1 MTTGTETNHAAIRQA
16 ADDLDHATATS
27 AGTRY
32 TIGFD
37 GFVDEILH
45 VVATR
50 RDKAHYER
58 IHTIAEFSA
67 RIAAAAGKS
76 ANIELV
82 PQQVKPGGNG
92 PLMSMAVSGM
102 GGQVTCVGLLGH
114 PQPLPVFQ
122 PLAERATLVSL
133 GNPGRTDALEFQDGK
148 IMLGKLDTIA
158 DVNWE
163 RLEEV
168 LGADRLRALLFD
180 PAAVD
185 LVACTNWTMLTE
197 MDGILERIIA
207 LAPDASPVRFFF
219 DLADPAKRDPA
230 DIAHVLD
237 QIARLNG
244 KARCILGLN
253 LREAE
258 QVIGILKL
266 GALPTETA
274 ASVEDAAQRI
284 ATAMNLYSVVVHA
297 VKCAGAVIRNEDGTL
312 DSAGIDGPYCPNPR
326 LSTGAGD
333 HFNGGF
339 VSGLMNGLDARSALY
354 SGVATS
360 GWYVRNARSPRRA
373 DVIGLLR
380 DWAAGTL
387 AD

>member
-1 MTTGTETNHAAIRQA
+1 MTTGVDTISAAILKA
-16 ADDLDHATATS
+16 ADDLDRTTARC
-27 AGTRY
+27 ADTRF

-45 VVATR
+45 AVATR
-50 RDKAHYER
+50 RDNTHYER
-58 IHTIAEFSA
+58 IGTIPEFSA

-82 PQQVKPGGNG
+82 PQQVKAGGNG

-102 GGQVTCVGLLGH
+102 GGQVTCIGLLGH
-114 PQPLPVFQ
+114 PRPLPVFG
-122 PLAERATLVSL
+122 PLAERATLISV

-158 DVNWE
+158 DANWG

-168 LGADRLRALLFD
+168 LGTDRLHALLFD
-180 PAAVD
+180 PAHTH
-185 LVACTNWTMLTE
+185 LVACTNWTMLTG
-197 MDGILERIIA
+197 MDDILEHIIA
-207 LAPDASPVRFFF
+207 RAPERSPVRFFF

-230 DIAHVLD
+230 DIARVLN

-244 KARCILGLN
+244 KARSILGLN

-258 QVIGILKL
+258 QVIEILGL
-266 GALPTETA
+266 GALPVETA
-274 ASVEDAAQRI
+274 ASVEEAAQRI
-284 ATAMNLYSVVVHA
+284 AEAMSLYGVVVHA
-297 VKCAGAVIRNEDGTL
+297 VKCAGAVIRREDGSL
-312 DSAGIDGPYCPNPR
+312 DTAGIDGPYCPNPR

-339 VSGLMNGLDARSALY
+339 VSGVMSGLETRAALY

-373 DVIGLLR
+373 EVIGLLR